1 MKAGAAQNRRIRSPT
16 KKVTFQQQDSEAQTV
31 KEEKE
36 SDQSTEN
43 QVCGACLM
51 YTNTV
56 TYSQA
61 TAETALIKTED
72 QVRVSFCSFSFRDKH
87 RSRNAG

>member
-1 MKAGAAQNRRIRSPT
+1 M
-16 KKVTFQQQDSEAQTV
+16 

-36 SDQSTEN
+36 SDKSTEN

-56 TYSQA
+56 TYSLA
-61 TAETALIKTED
+61 TAETAYENREPGT
-72 QVRVSFCSFSFRDKH
+72 
-87 RSRNAG
+87 G